1 MTDQSKSDDKAKIS
15 GCVVTE
21 LWRLNEET
29 GKTELVDRREIHN
42 LVTQYGDQFYGEK
55 AHGIG
60 SHNSVSGMRLGTG
73 TTAAAKTGAGA
84 AIVTHITGS
93 NKALDGAVASSLEGS
108 ARRLTFA
115 TTWAAGEATNAAI
128 AEAVIT
134 NSSPLG
140 TDGGSVGDTLAR
152 IVFDPAINKQA
163 GDTLTVTWA
172 HDLLGA

>member
-1 MTDQSKSDDKAKIS
+1 MAKDTS
-15 GCVVTE
+15 GIKGHVTVE
-21 LWRLNEET
+21 VTRVNPET
-29 GKTELVDRREIHN
+29 GEVEVVDHREIEN

-60 SHNSVSGMRLGTG
+60 SHPAVTGMRLGTG

-93 NKALDGAVASSLEGS
+93 NLALNGGYPQSALESG
-108 ARRLTFA
+108 ARRITFQ
-115 TTWAAGEATNAAI
+115 TTWAPGEATNSAI

-134 NSSPLG
+134 NLDPIG
-140 TDGGSVGDTLAR
+140 TGAGAAADTLAR
-152 IVFDPAINKQA
+152 VVFSPAINKQA
-163 GDTLTVTWA
+163 GDTLTVTWS